1 MFSVYAG
8 SPHLSQG
15 RANPNA
21 APAPAA
27 PEPPKQAAIVIK
39 GLETFDN
46 IQPKAGAVPSKEPKP
61 KEEFVGG
68 LYVGDDSAKLVTDD
82 KAGKPKSTAPILPW
96 DMPVED
102 VPAEDERMLPSKG
115 IYTAFFTSY

>member
-46 IQPKAGAVPSKEPKP
+46 VQPKAGAVPTKKP

-68 LYVGDDSAKLVTDD
+68 LYVGDDSAKFVADD
-82 KAGKPKSTAPILPW
+82 KTGSKHKNKGPILPW
-96 DMPVED
+96 DLPVED

-115 IYTAFFTSY
+115 VSKPLLRVT